1 MRQIRFYFL
10 ILIAITWFLVLVP
23 YFLAQ
28 TSYGAT
34 IISEQLSQRSPYTI
48 SIGQIHHSISQPFQ
62 VTFDHVVV
70 TKKTDDNPSESQ
82 QIANV
87 GELIIGIDQN
97 DPWQLTHFDYI
108 TVINGVVNRLDQ
120 GENYITANTLKFVN
134 STINAHFDDDTL
146 ALQSVDGGIKP
157 FTFTG
162 EPYQFDLTAQT
173 VLFNG
178 FPLKSVLI
186 QGFQQDGS
194 INLTNVGGNIH
205 NGFFVGKLSIL
216 PNNHLDISQLKVNNI
231 NVQSDVELVDLNELF
246 GILPDIN
253 IHQFSLIDSSL
264 SLPGLSIEKG
274 NIEATDLSYDD
285 GWHLNQGTLVFNADN
300 LVYHDNLFSSP
311 LIELHS
317 SQDKI
322 AIEKAIATWNKG
334 NINATGSWQNNHLQL
349 DQLLIAG
356 VRYELPTQPNAT
368 WLPELFQQITIDH
381 LMVLPSLVIN
391 TDANS
396 PFVFTNFELSGND
409 VDIRKDN
416 KWGITSGTLFLRA
429 ESGTYKGVDVKYPDL
444 SVEFLSDNSS
454 EFNFSTLLNNGLFE
468 TMAIIDPTKTQFTT
482 FKINAYNVNST
493 ILTKWQLAQNPPIVD
508 NFSADFHGDISPF
521 GLSGT
526 LSSNENQ
533 YSIEPQH

>member
-34 IISEQLSQRSPYTI
+34 IISEQLSKRSPYTI

-62 VTFDHVVV
+62 VTFEHVVV

-186 QGFQQDGS
+186 QGFQQNGS

-246 GILPDIN
+246 AILPDIN

-317 SQDKI
+317 SQGKI

-356 VRYELPTQPNAT
+356 VRYELPTRLNAT

-409 VDIRKDN
+409 VDIRKDS
-416 KWGITSGTLFLRA
+416 KWGITSGSLFLRA
-429 ESGTYKGVDVKYPDL
+429 ESGTYKGVDIKYPDL

-508 NFSADFHGDISPF
+508 NFSANFHGDISPF

>member
-34 IISEQLSQRSPYTI
+34 IISEQLSKRSPYTI

-62 VTFDHVVV
+62 VTFEHVVV

-246 GILPDIN
+246 AILPDIN

-356 VRYELPTQPNAT
+356 VRYELPTQLNAT

-429 ESGTYKGVDVKYPDL
+429 ESGTYKGIDVKYPDL

>member
-10 ILIAITWFLVLVP
+10 IIIAITWFLVLVP

-28 TSYGAT
+28 TSYGAK
-34 IISEQLSQRSPYTI
+34 IISEQLSRRSPYII
-48 SIGQIHHSISQPFQ
+48 SIRNIHHSIKHPFE
-62 VTFDHVVV
+62 VTFDHLII
-70 TKKTDDNPSESQ
+70 KKKANGQ
-82 QIANV
+82 QSLVQDIAN
-87 GELIIGIDQN
+87 IDQLVIGVDRKN
-97 DPWQLTHFDYI
+97 PWQLTHFDYI
-108 TVINGVVNRLDQ
+108 TIINGLVNTPAQTEKDL
-120 GENYITANTLKFVN
+120 TANTLKLIN
-134 STINAHFDDDTL
+134 STINFTFESDVFS
-146 ALQSVDGGIKP
+146 LQSVNGGIKP
-157 FTFTG
+157 FNFTG
-162 EPYQFDLTAQT
+162 EPYQFDLTSQT
-173 VLFNG
+173 ILFNG

-231 NVQSDVELVDLNELF
+231 NVQSDIELDDLNEVF

-264 SLPGLSIEKG
+264 SLPGMSIEKG
-274 NIEATDLSYDD
+274 NIEATDLSYND

-356 VRYELPTQPNAT
+356 VRYELPTHLNAT

-381 LMVLPSLVIN
+381 LMMLPSLVFN

-429 ESGTYKGVDVKYPDL
+429 ESGTYKGVDIKYPDL

-521 GLSGT
+521 SLSGT